1 MSLPWRDADPSDFC
15 ASDVPTAT
23 QRAAVILRT
32 WAVFA
37 LSGVLSIPR
46 HSRTTR
52 NNVLLSSPR
61 MHAKHPRS
69 TATDCTAAS
78 RVPRERARSVYSEHR
93 RTKTAHYSFMLT
105 AYAEPIERPRSTA
118 HAALVFDACGS
129 PTDRH

>member
-61 MHAKHPRS
+61 VQSIRDLP
-69 TATDCTAAS
+69 
-78 RVPRERARSVYSEHR
+78 R
-93 RTKTAHYSFMLT
+93 RTALQHLASL
-105 AYAEPIERPRSTA
+105 ANA
-118 HAALVFDACGS
+118 HAAFIRNIGVQNCALQLHAHSIRG
-129 PTDRH
+129 TN